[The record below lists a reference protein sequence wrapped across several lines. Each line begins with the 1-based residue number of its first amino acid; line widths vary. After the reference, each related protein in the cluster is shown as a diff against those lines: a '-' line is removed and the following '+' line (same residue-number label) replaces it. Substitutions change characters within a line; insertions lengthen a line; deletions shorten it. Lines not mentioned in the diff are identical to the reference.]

1 LDANSLLYI
10 LYDGRPGRKGRGSSS
25 AKDPVIHNLGEPVEH
40 QLHHVAGLGKKE
52 QCIPLLS
59 HHFVSPATTLRKS
72 ISELTTTTI
81 TGVFLPFCTAL
92 NHFPLPLIFLLLC
105 NPDPLPKSH
114 TYIYM
119 VSTRKQK
126 LTLANWNLY
135 SFLFV
140 ILLYIVT
147 SKEETSEEKAVS

>member
-1 LDANSLLYI
+1 
-10 LYDGRPGRKGRGSSS
+10 
-25 AKDPVIHNLGEPVEH
+25 
-40 QLHHVAGLGKKE
+40 
-52 QCIPLLS
+52 
-59 HHFVSPATTLRKS
+59 
-72 ISELTTTTI
+72 
-81 TGVFLPFCTAL
+81 
-92 NHFPLPLIFLLLC
+92 
-105 NPDPLPKSH
+105 
-114 TYIYM
+114 M